1 MPEAKDFSIRILAP
15 VEITVDQAQGIK
27 VLHGTPTRAEQIGS
41 QGIERLVIPNIP
53 HVFNVDELTVNDKD
67 HNNEK
72 IADVNVLMAHG
83 IRSGDAWKF
92 LDGQE
97 VVPTVNAYNKYAGEN
112 GQKPVEFLVVC
123 NEQEP
128 DPMGIRIGEFDAFQ
142 NMAYAVGENVH
153 LTGGDRSKVE
163 QGKTVMDV
171 SVESTFFGLDK
182 LLDSKKMQSD
192 IKIL

>member
-1 MPEAKDFSIRILAP
+1 
-15 VEITVDQAQGIK
+15 
-27 VLHGTPTRAEQIGS
+27 
-41 QGIERLVIPNIP
+41 
-53 HVFNVDELTVNDKD
+53 
-67 HNNEK
+67 
-72 IADVNVLMAHG
+72 MAHG